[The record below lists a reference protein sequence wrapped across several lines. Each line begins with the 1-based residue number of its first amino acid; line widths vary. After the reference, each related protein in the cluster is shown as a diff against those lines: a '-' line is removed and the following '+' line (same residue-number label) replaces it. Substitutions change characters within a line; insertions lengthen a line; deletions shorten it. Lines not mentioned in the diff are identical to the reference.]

1 MLILG
6 VLTVGVIAGGSVFA
20 YGQYMKNKM
29 EEVVNIDTIYN
40 GISVND
46 IDVSGKTKQQALQEL
61 QQEADVHLG
70 SQKIT
75 IQQQEKSWEIPFSDL
90 DVKYDIEA
98 AVDEAWET
106 GRTGELKERY
116 KVVTDVAQDKLNIP
130 ISYTYDKQKVTQ
142 KLE

>member
-6 VLTVGVIAGGSVFA
+6 ILTVGVIAGGSVFA

-40 GISVND
+40 GISVNN
-46 IDVSGKTKQQALQEL
+46 IDVSGRTKQQALQEL

-75 IQQQEKSWEIPFSDL
+75 I
-90 DVKYDIEA
+90 
-98 AVDEAWET
+98 
-106 GRTGELKERY
+106 
-116 KVVTDVAQDKLNIP
+116 
-130 ISYTYDKQKVTQ
+130 
-142 KLE
+142 